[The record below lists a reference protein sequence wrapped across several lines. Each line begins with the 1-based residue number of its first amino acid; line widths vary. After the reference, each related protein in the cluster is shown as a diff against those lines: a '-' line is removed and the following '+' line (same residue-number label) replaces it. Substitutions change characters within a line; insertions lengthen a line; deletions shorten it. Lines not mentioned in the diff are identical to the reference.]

1 MFVMVLWVCAGV
13 IEEARLDIALSL
25 QDKGLVRVV
34 SKAYKKPLRL
44 AA

>member
-1 MFVMVLWVCAGV
+1 MFVMILWIDCGK
-13 IEEARLDIALSL
+13 IEEARLDVALSL

-34 SKAYKKPLRL
+34 SRAYKKPLKL